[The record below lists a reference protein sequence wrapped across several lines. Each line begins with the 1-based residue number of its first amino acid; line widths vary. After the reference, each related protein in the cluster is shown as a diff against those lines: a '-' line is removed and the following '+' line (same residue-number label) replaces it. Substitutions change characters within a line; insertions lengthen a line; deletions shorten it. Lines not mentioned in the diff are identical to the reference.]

1 MEQTP
6 MIHSRKTRRLA
17 ALAAVVTG
25 ALLTAACASDTPE
38 GNAAEGRDLTIVL
51 ASEPVSLDPCDTQ
64 DAANAQVLRANVLE
78 SLTRIDAETGEVVP
92 LLAESWE
99 PSDDNREW
107 TFTLKEGVE
116 FHDGEVFD
124 ATAAAA
130 SIDRVL
136 NTDIGCGNGTTDQ
149 FPYEISM
156 DVVDDHTLRLVS
168 AEPDG
173 ILPLR
178 MTYIDLASPKTP
190 TDAKT
195 EDPIGTGP
203 FQVGEI
209 VQGQSITLEP
219 FDGYWGETPAATSVT
234 YVYRTEPTVR
244 ASMVATGEADLAVPI
259 SAADATADD
268 RTREYSDNRVF
279 FLRTQTNKPPFNDPR
294 VREAVHYAID
304 RETIVGAL
312 MERSGRPYDQIV
324 APTVNAYID
333 GFEGPTFDPDHASEL
348 LQEAAADGVAVD
360 TTVELVTRPDLFPGS
375 DEVMQAI
382 AQNLEDVGFTIEFRS
397 LDTDAWLQLLRKP
410 FPAEQTPNILGIS
423 HDNISGDASFT
434 FPKYVAS
441 TGTNSTLENP
451 EIDSLITEAET
462 KAGDERAELYQEASR
477 ILYEEEFT
485 LVPIALQTKLLLLAP
500 GVEYE
505 PNGLTGVELRIGD
518 ISFTN

>member
-1 MEQTP
+1 
-6 MIHSRKTRRLA
+6 MIRSRRTRWVGS
-17 ALAAVVTG
+17 ALAVVGVT
-25 ALLTAACASDTPE
+25 ALVAGCSANETSAAPD
-38 GNAAEGRDLTIVL
+38 RDLTIVL

-99 PSDDNREW
+99 SSDDNRTW
-107 TFTLKEGVE
+107 TFDLKEGVE
-116 FHDGEVFD
+116 FHDGEPFD
-124 ATAAAA
+124 AAAAAA

-149 FPYEISM
+149 FPYEVSIE
-156 DVVDDHTLRLVS
+156 VVDEQTLQLTS

-173 ILPLR
+173 IFPLR
-178 MTYIDLASPKTP
+178 MTYIDLASPATP

-203 FQVGEI
+203 FTVGEV

-219 FDGYWGETPAATSVT
+219 FDAYWGEQPEATGVT

-244 ASMVATGEADLAVPI
+244 ASMIATGEADLAVPI
-259 SAADATADD
+259 AAADATDDD

-304 RETIVGAL
+304 RETITGAL
-312 MERSGRPYDQIV
+312 MERSGLPYDQIV
-324 APTVNAYID
+324 APTVNGYID
-333 GFEGPTFDPDHASEL
+333 DFEGPSFDPDRAAQL
-348 LQEAAADGVAVD
+348 LAEAAADGVAVD

-375 DEVMQAI
+375 DEVMQSI
-382 AQNLEDVGFTIEFRS
+382 AQNLQDAGFSIQFRS

-410 FPAEQTPNILGIS
+410 FPAEQVPNILAIS

-434 FPKYVAS
+434 YPKYVAS
-441 TGTNSTLENP
+441 SGTNSTLENAD
-451 EIDSLITEAET
+451 IDALIAEAET
-462 KAGDERAELYQEASR
+462 KSGDERAALFQQASR
-477 ILYEEEFT
+477 LLYEEDFAI
-485 LVPIALQTKLLLLAP
+485 VPVALQTKLLKLAP
-500 GVEYE
+500 GIEYE

-518 ISFTN
+518 ISFTG